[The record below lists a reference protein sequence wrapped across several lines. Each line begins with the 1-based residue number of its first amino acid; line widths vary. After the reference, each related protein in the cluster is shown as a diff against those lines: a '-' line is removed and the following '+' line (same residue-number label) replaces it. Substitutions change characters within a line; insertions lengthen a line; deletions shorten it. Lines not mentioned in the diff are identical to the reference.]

1 MKVLVRDGT
10 NEIGLP
16 ITNRYESKLRLG
28 KGKYLKNKKGK
39 SS

>member
-1 MKVLVRDGT
+1 MKVLVDDGT

-16 ITNRYESKLRLG
+16 IANRHESKFGIG
-28 KGKYLKNKKGK
+28 KGKYLKDKKGK